1 VLFEAP
7 ETRFIGCFGVVGGGG
22 GWRWWTVELTNSLEF
37 SRILSV
43 YRGAPSTLFEARG
56 KARYKGI
63 KIILSVRIIFKCI
76 TICSH
81 I

>member
-1 VLFEAP
+1 MLLEASKSH
-7 ETRFIGCFGVVGGGG
+7 FIGCFGVVGGGG
-22 GWRWWTVELTNSLEF
+22 GWRWWTVELTDSLEF

-63 KIILSVRIIFKCI
+63 KIILYVRIIF
-76 TICSH
+76 
-81 I
+81 

>member
-1 VLFEAP
+1 MKL
-7 ETRFIGCFGVVGGGG
+7 ID
-22 GWRWWTVELTNSLEF
+22 SLEF
-37 SRILSV
+37 SRISSV

-76 TICSH
+76 TVCSH